1 MTTHASND
9 GQGLELDQYKILRH
23 LFHLAADNAP
33 KDWEFFGSN
42 TEEGQMAT
50 EYQHR
55 TTGDRIKAWS
65 FDRVDG
71 EFTKHLFTF
80 KQGSDE

>member
-1 MTTHASND
+1 MTTRAWSVD
-9 GQGLELDQYKILRH
+9 CEPEQYKILRH
-23 LFHLAADNAP
+23 LFHLAVANAP

-42 TEEGQMAT
+42 TEENQTTT
-50 EYQHR
+50 EFQHR
-55 TTGDRIKAWS
+55 QSGDKIKARSW
-65 FDRVDG
+65 DRVDG